1 MVRHLEVLPLEV
13 LPLEVLLRR
22 ELPEVPLV
30 PLALPEALLPLAHL
44 VDPAVHRPEEW
55 AVRVVVDPLAG
66 ALLLGGHPL
75 EAAHQ

>member
-1 MVRHLEVLPLEV
+1 
-13 LPLEVLLRR
+13 
-22 ELPEVPLV
+22 
-30 PLALPEALLPLAHL
+30 